1 MNPRVYEVSSLQDI
15 IEKVPHDRI
24 PQFMVDVGHALSHMA
39 WMRSRGVKA
48 SLRLPI
54 AWTDDD
60 DEDGV
65 LVRYEAHFKEGV
77 MSEQVEIERA
87 MDGQDDGPEHAAADE
102 PTVDAAEWD
111 LAALCNAGLYSS
123 CDCPACAAAC
133 SGEEA

>member
-77 MSEQVEIERA
+77 MSEEVEIERA
-87 MDGQDDGPEHAAADE
+87 MDGQDA
-102 PTVDAAEWD
+102 TEWD
-111 LAALCNAGLYSS
+111 LAALCSAGLYSS